1 VSLTAK
7 WMCWAFSG
15 MAAAGWVAFSKKNS
29 GNWSA
34 KYLFPIKLLY
44 GLGVIVALFLV
55 NGSQLFAFA
64 TPFCWLVLYPLPENG
79 VSRLVFS
86 RTLLCTTAVIQTLY
100 AYPVAGSQILFV
112 RTLLIV
118 VGAICIADFGLW
130 FATKYD
136 FGYRQHRL
144 LRIAGSA
151 ALFCLFLGYAH
162 MAYAR
167 RKAYN
172 SLPALNLAGASR
184 IHLSGEQANE
194 YQWLTRSSVN
204 YCDILIGLPNM
215 PSLNFWAGM
224 NPPGRLNVDA
234 WMMVLS
240 DEEQS
245 EIALDLSKH
254 PKACAIYNPE
264 VLSFWNRNDR
274 DLSGLPL
281 VRYIHDE
288 FKPVGSMDDFVFLVR
303 NERDLSKI
311 PNR

>member
-1 VSLTAK
+1 
-7 WMCWAFSG
+7 
-15 MAAAGWVAFSKKNS
+15 
-29 GNWSA
+29 
-34 KYLFPIKLLY
+34 
-44 GLGVIVALFLV
+44 
-55 NGSQLFAFA
+55 
-64 TPFCWLVLYPLPENG
+64 
-79 VSRLVFS
+79 
-86 RTLLCTTAVIQTLY
+86 
-100 AYPVAGSQILFV
+100 
-112 RTLLIV
+112 
-118 VGAICIADFGLW
+118 
-130 FATKYD
+130 
-136 FGYRQHRL
+136 
-144 LRIAGSA
+144 
-151 ALFCLFLGYAH
+151 
-162 MAYAR
+162 MAYAQ

-172 SLPALNLAGASR
+172 SLPALNLAGAGR
-184 IHLSGEQANE
+184 IHLSDQDARE

-204 YCDILIGLPNM
+204 YCDILIGLPNI

-245 EIALDLSKH
+245 EIERDLSKH

-264 VLSFWNRNDR
+264 VLSFWNRNGR

-311 PNR
+311 PDR